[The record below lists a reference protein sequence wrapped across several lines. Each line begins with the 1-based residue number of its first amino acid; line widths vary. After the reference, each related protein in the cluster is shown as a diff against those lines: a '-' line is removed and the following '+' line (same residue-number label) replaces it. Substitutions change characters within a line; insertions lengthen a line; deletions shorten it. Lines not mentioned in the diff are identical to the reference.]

1 MTSVQRCA
9 ECSLVLYSC
18 KHTLPSGEKAVKTV
32 KIFVFHSS
40 NSQRVFSEPRPAWC
54 FPFDLVD
61 GWPSCLLFSV
71 TQSWLRHQTRRVY
84 SRHIQHVELEHHKDL
99 RMTCVQVVIG
109 FRQRQRLFHRFEAAR
124 NVENR
129 QPLLYTKFPKGTEGY
144 CSAHLHCVRMQSLDH
159 RFAATQ
165 HDVHRLQWMCTSC
178 QLVERGVRLVRL
190 HSTLSFVQET
200 AWPSLR
206 RKSVCS
212 RFAATAIYRIPA
224 GSLGIWRLPRDPTAL
239 PSLLMRTVWKCS
251 SSDCNISTSTS
262 LLKWSKIRSS
272 PCCSPFWLRFAVH
285 LSNGGQAPSTFRLSW
300 NMDAGSLWHSPFSS
314 LVYVW
319 DGGILVGVWWYSR
332 IQHSMVLA
340 GLPILTQC
348 MNTPPYKCLGL
359 RWSSFSR
366 NLEQCKVLCS
376 GTRTTRSDVL
386 SLHQL

>member
-1 MTSVQRCA
+1 MSSVFLFHLISSSWMLLDA
-9 ECSLVLYSC
+9 LGLKWLVQEFSRDEDRPSRSMAHKQNQTCVARLKLSMFRYIAARSDSTVALFLIHFGCFVFWQHQKRLVQTDQHVSTPRPHCKRHEQEREWTWHQYRDVLSAVGAIQLQAYST
-18 KHTLPSGEKAVKTV
+18 KRRKAVKTV

-178 QLVERGVRLVRL
+178 QLVERG
-190 HSTLSFVQET
+190 
-200 AWPSLR
+200 
-206 RKSVCS
+206 
-212 RFAATAIYRIPA
+212 
-224 GSLGIWRLPRDPTAL
+224 
-239 PSLLMRTVWKCS
+239 
-251 SSDCNISTSTS
+251 
-262 LLKWSKIRSS
+262 
-272 PCCSPFWLRFAVH
+272 
-285 LSNGGQAPSTFRLSW
+285 
-300 NMDAGSLWHSPFSS
+300 
-314 LVYVW
+314 
-319 DGGILVGVWWYSR
+319 
-332 IQHSMVLA
+332 
-340 GLPILTQC
+340 
-348 MNTPPYKCLGL
+348 
-359 RWSSFSR
+359 
-366 NLEQCKVLCS
+366 
-376 GTRTTRSDVL
+376 
-386 SLHQL
+386 